1 MIRVGYSSFLADSSG
16 MGEAARRVL
25 TALSLLDD
33 VEVGPAI
40 LKGGKRIISDGGW
53 QVPITPALKAFID
66 YDLSGPADVHMIHC
80 AAMDFDK
87 FRPPFMTA
95 KRIGMTCVEVDR
107 LHRIQIEGCKF
118 VDQVLVPSKH
128 NQEVF
133 ERAGIA
139 TTVVPYPLV
148 MPPYTDE
155 RNIPN
160 RQAIVGVFDSSYV
173 FYCVTTL
180 QERKNI
186 MGLVTAFLHAF
197 TWQDDVALLIKV
209 AGVDPQQAVKDAAL
223 FVGAL
228 CTDMQI
234 QDPPKIR
241 LLGGEWTDPML
252 WGLHAR
258 GDCYVSLSRG
268 EAFGIPLLDAAAMG
282 NQVIAVPYGGH
293 VDFLPAENTHWVKYR
308 MTPVVQRY
316 PHFNGQQ
323 LWADADILQAANL
336 MKEIA
341 KKGRGPKA
349 LPNLTAFSTIKIAE
363 LLHKVLTE

>member
-1 MIRVGYSSFLADSSG
+1 

-25 TALSLLDD
+25 AALSILDD

-40 LKGGKRIISDGGW
+40 LNGGKRIISDGGW
-53 QVPITPALKAFID
+53 QVPIAPALKAFIN

-95 KRIGMTCVEVDR
+95 KRVGMTVCEASD
-107 LHRIQIEGCKF
+107 LHRIQIEGCKS

-139 TTVVPYPLV
+139 STVVPYPLV

-155 RNIPN
+155 RDIPN
-160 RQAIVGVFDSSYV
+160 RQAITGVFDSTYT
-173 FYCVTTL
+173 FYCVSTL

-186 MGLVTAFLHAF
+186 MGIVTAFLHTF
-197 TWQDDVALLIKV
+197 RVSDDVALLIKV
-209 AGVDPQQAVKDAAL
+209 AGVDARQSVKDAAL

-234 QDPPKIR
+234 PDPPMIR
-241 LLGGEWTDPML
+241 LLGGEWTEPML

-268 EAFGIPLLDAAAMG
+268 EAFGMPLLDAAAMG
-282 NQVIAVPYGGH
+282 NQVIAVRYGGH
-293 VDFLPAENTHWVKYR
+293 ADFLPPENTHWVQYR
-308 MTPVVQRY
+308 MAPVLQRY
-316 PHFNGQQ
+316 PHFNGYQT
-323 LWADADILQAANL
+323 WAEADVLDA
-336 MKEIA
+336 
-341 KKGRGPKA
+341 GRRMWMLAQGGRQPKA
-349 LPNLTAFSTIKIAE
+349 RPELSAFSTLHVAD
-363 LLHKVLTE
+363 LLHKALVR